1 MRKIFTLLIVAI
13 LATAT
18 SWAAEPYKAALF
30 GKDYNSKA
38 VNGYTDSWSAT
49 NAGFTVNLQN
59 WNNNQN
65 DWDYVKAGRK
75 KEASVA
81 TITTAEA
88 IDKAINKVAVTVSDA
103 TVALIISTKLYVASD
118 VDFSKDVQT
127 ITVR

>member
-1 MRKIFTLLIVAI
+1 MAI

-38 VNGYTDSWSAT
+38 VSSYTDSWSAT

-65 DWDYVKAGRK
+65 AWDYVKAGRK
-75 KEASVA
+75 NEASVA
-81 TITTAEA
+81 TITT
-88 IDKAINKVAVTVSDA
+88 
-103 TVALIISTKLYVASD
+103 
-118 VDFSKDVQT
+118 
-127 ITVR
+127 